1 MLLKHRSLFQELISK
16 IVVNRLLVLVIIK
29 PSLMGTDKNSSENS
43 IVVTQDTTQTSPR
56 VRWASSPD
64 REQDLTASL
73 NQLKVRLMR
82 TRGNL
87 AKHIR
92 LKNKLIP
99 KIHLKAKTFS

>member
-16 IVVNRLLVLVIIK
+16 IVVNRLLVLIIIK

-43 IVVTQDTTQTSPR
+43 IVVTQDTTQTSLR